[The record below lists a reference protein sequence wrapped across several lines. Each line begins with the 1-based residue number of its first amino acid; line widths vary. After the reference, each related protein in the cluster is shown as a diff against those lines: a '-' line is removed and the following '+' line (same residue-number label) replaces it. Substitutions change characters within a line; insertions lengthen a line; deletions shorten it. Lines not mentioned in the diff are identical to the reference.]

1 MGRERSEVAARF
13 GLLGRAGF
21 NERPG
26 FGHGL
31 KSNLLD
37 FRHPA
42 IRLWS
47 RRITL
52 LQKFSVYLFMVL
64 GLTMVAVGTWMSARI
79 EDGILRSN
87 AGAAALYMGS
97 FVEPHVQSIDDGAML
112 SADDLA
118 NLTRISSDFA
128 LRRHVE
134 SIKVCRP
141 DGTILFSKQEE
152 CAK

>member
-21 NERPG
+21 NERSG

-37 FRHPA
+37 FRHPT

-64 GLTMVAVGTWMSARI
+64 GLTMVAVGTWMNARI
-79 EDGILRSN
+79 EDGILLLVARRLRCSSLCSRSST
-87 AGAAALYMGS
+87 GATSGS
-97 FVEPHVQSIDDGAML
+97 SNKEP
-112 SADDLA
+112 
-118 NLTRISSDFA
+118 
-128 LRRHVE
+128 
-134 SIKVCRP
+134 C
-141 DGTILFSKQEE
+141 
-152 CAK
+152 